1 MQRLKHMKTFSQ
13 FRKRHASNSK
23 NEENELNS
31 TVNSQPIPNMPST
44 YSVHDFHCFGIHG
57 ATMMPGIHFHLAASI
72 NAKSDIPL
80 VPKLEND
87 FNDANNANEKVQP
100 SLVMHWLNNKEM
112 IFTQQAEKL
121 LQQISKKIFKAEA
134 AEAAANKLSDNDDTD
149 ENLSNDEEMSNNINN
164 NDDHQNDN
172 LENETNSTL
181 NAEAGK
187 KLRHKLCK
195 NVKVSKKLKKKKELI
210 LKQLQ
215 ENQHLTHQQQQ
226 IPQIHH
232 DKTSDP
238 DADPDSYSTAAH
250 VRSSIHTLSSSHSN
264 VDIFLKDT
272 PAGTTVTSLGD
283 FIDRKFE
290 TLLREWHTSYD
301 LLFSIHPVDGSL
313 LVWLVEWLDESCP
326 GSFRQ
331 AQVSFSSRIPNAI
344 PLGDAITMSH
354 NVSLYA
360 PQSFLDL
367 RFVIANNG
375 KQYDENLCCEYG
387 CCKEEDKQ
395 QTTEENNDKDE
406 ADENEN
412 NDEEDEDLFQND
424 DHTELE
430 KNKMLLLTPTVC
442 MVTKHNNGSLNLWHI
457 GFSENTNFTQVL
469 SISHKNRVCG
479 HRFRV
484 NDISCHPVLPLLL
497 TTSHHNLPGLN
508 SVTKNSLHNLHQSTN
523 HSADDSNLG
532 DAQLQGLPN
541 SGFCSE
547 LILWKVDSVGPLSK
561 SGGVTELARINSPN
575 IAAFANVAWIPT
587 LLPSTTLGSIS
598 NSPSACFI
606 ASDGNQLHVYQSVI
620 DARTL
625 LAEMNSA
632 RRTMSLDSSGSFE
645 ENAFNYGYAKNNLK
659 DAFKIVSLQSTS
671 RPGCILE
678 LDAITD
684 ANHDWQNTQ
693 LLHVFQDQMICGDVC
708 YNRKQQN
715 KASKEDLNNPSLFEP
730 GK

>member
-1 MQRLKHMKTFSQ
+1 M
-13 FRKRHASNSK
+13 
-23 NEENELNS
+23 
-31 TVNSQPIPNMPST
+31 
-44 YSVHDFHCFGIHG
+44 
-57 ATMMPGIHFHLAASI
+57 AASI

-80 VPKLEND
+80 VPKLED
-87 FNDANNANEKVQP
+87 DLNDANNTKEKTQP
-100 SLVMHWLNNKEM
+100 SFVMHWLNNKEM

-121 LQQISKKIFKAEA
+121 LQQISKKIFKAEENA
-134 AEAAANKLSDNDDTD
+134 SKSDNDDTD
-149 ENLSNDEEMSNNINN
+149 ENMSNDEEMMNEDQQPG
-164 NDDHQNDN
+164 DDNF
-172 LENETNSTL
+172 ENEMNSSTL
-181 NAEAGK
+181 NAEVGK

-195 NVKVSKKLKKKKELI
+195 NVGVSKKLKKKKDLI
-210 LKQLQ
+210 LKQIQ
-215 ENQHLTHQQQQ
+215 ENHQQ
-226 IPQIHH
+226 IHPTITTNSVL
-232 DKTSDP
+232 DKDL
-238 DADPDSYSTAAH
+238 DADPDSSTSAAQ
-250 VRSSIHTLSSSHSN
+250 VLSSVHTLSSSHSN
-264 VDIFLKDT
+264 VDLLNNT
-272 PAGTTVTSLGD
+272 PAGTTITSLGD

-313 LVWLVEWLDESCP
+313 LVWLVEWLDETCP
-326 GSFRQ
+326 SIFRQ

-367 RFVIANNG
+367 RFVISNNG
-375 KQYDENLCCEYG
+375 KQFDDNCCEYG
-387 CCKEEDKQ
+387 CC
-395 QTTEENNDKDE
+395 TVNNNNNNNDKNEEEMEETKSSKKSQEEND
-406 ADENEN
+406 AD
-412 NDEEDEDLFQND
+412 DEDDDLYQNSKNN
-424 DHTELE
+424 ELE

-457 GFSENTNFTQVL
+457 GFAENTNFTQVL
-469 SISHKNRVCG
+469 SISHENRVCG

-497 TTSHHNLPGLN
+497 TTSHHNLPGRLTN
-508 SVTKNSLHNLHQSTN
+508 VTKNSVSSHVSENDQPPN
-523 HSADDSNLG
+523 D
-532 DAQLQGLPN
+532 LQGLPN

-575 IAAFANVAWIPT
+575 TAAFANVAWIPT

-625 LAEMNSA
+625 LAELNSA
-632 RRTMSLDSSGSFE
+632 HRSMSLDSSGSFD
-645 ENAFNYGYAKNNLK
+645 ENAFDNNYDNQKNNLK

-671 RPGCILE
+671 RPGNLKIK
-678 LDAITD
+678 
-684 ANHDWQNTQ
+684 
-693 LLHVFQDQMICGDVC
+693 
-708 YNRKQQN
+708 KQIDYFF
-715 KASKEDLNNPSLFEP
+715 K
-730 GK
+730 